1 MRTTRIQTVF
11 RILLGTFMLLAG
23 IGHLTFQRE
32 EFLAQVP
39 RWLPDSPAFMD
50 FVVLASGAVEILLG
64 LGMIFVVK
72 NSHKVGIALAIFYV
86 LIFPGNISQYTNG
99 ISAFGLDTDQKRL
112 IRLFFQPVLI
122 LWALWSTNG
131 WKFLFNRQSRTSNES
146 IYDFSAKK
154 ITGEEEAL
162 SKYKGKTIVVVNTA
176 SKCGLTPQ
184 FEGLEKLYQTY
195 KDQGLVILGF
205 PCNQFAKQEPGDAK
219 DIGEFCQINYGV
231 SFPMFDKVTVNGKD
245 AHPVFNYLKSEL
257 GGILSSDIKWNFT
270 KFVIDKNGKPVRRFA
285 PTTKPESMEKMIRDI
300 L

>member
-1 MRTTRIQTVF
+1 MKTTTFQTVF
-11 RILLGTFMLLAG
+11 RILLGAFMLLAG

-32 EFLAQVP
+32 EFQAQVP

-50 FVVLASGAVEILLG
+50 FVVLSSGVVEILLG
-64 LGMIFVVK
+64 LAMIFLVK

-86 LIFPGNISQYTNG
+86 VVFPGNISQYTNG

-131 WKFLFNRQSRTSNES
+131 WKFLFNRKAAGSGQT
-146 IYDFSAKK
+146 IYDFKAKK

-162 SKYKGKTIVVVNTA
+162 SQYKGKTIIVVNTA

-205 PCNQFAKQEPGDAK
+205 PCGQFANQELDDSK
-219 DIGEFCQINYGV
+219 EIGEFCQVNYGV
-231 SFPMFDKVTVNGKD
+231 SFPMFDKVNVNGKH
-245 AHPVFNYLKSEL
+245 AHPLFDYLKNEL
-257 GGILSSDIKWNFT
+257 GGVFTNGIKWNFT
-270 KFVIDKNGKPVRRFA
+270 KFVINKHGKPVKRFA
-285 PTTKPESMEKMIRDI
+285 PATKPENMETFIRQI